1 MADQTDSTSRALLKS
16 ALQRGELQTDTFY
29 PPWRSAPEA
38 CAQALVEALDAT
50 PALRVSI
57 SGTDAGERTPEA
69 YLAEV
74 LAALDARGTDYL
86 RIPVPKRPGETLV
99 ARPEVLVQSGRAARE
114 RTAMRDTR
122 RERCPSGRIMHET
135 YQQARARTLPAD
147 EPYLCE
153 ECNWWHV
160 PA

>member
-16 ALQRGELQTDTFY
+16 ALQRGELQTDSFY
-29 PPWRSAPEA
+29 PPWRSAPDA
-38 CAQALVEALDAT
+38 CAEALVEALSAT
-50 PALRVSI
+50 PALRVLI
-57 SGTDAGERTPEA
+57 TATDAGGRSPDD

-74 LAALDARGTDYL
+74 LSALDTQGADYL
-86 RIPVPKRPGETLV
+86 RLAVPKRPGETLI

-122 RERCPSGRIMHET
+122 RERCPSGRVMHET

-147 EPYLCE
+147 EPYLCD